1 MKKLAVF
8 FFMLAIVLTIA
19 YAETGIFSGKIIT
32 DYEKIIDGKSFK
44 FLYDEPTNKVFVQ
57 TPLGALIVENG
68 ACNSNGA
75 FKVCVHSA
83 NFSYKNITTYVFYY
97 EVDAS
102 IYKLTGS
109 LSTNSSNANPS
120 TVLQGELFQFTRTI
134 TNPTNFDIT
143 SIAYKED
150 LSPFAVT
157 EAKGCDLDGSSI
169 SWKGSL
175 KSKYDKTCTATLI
188 GNKEGSYSLSG
199 LLTYFNSFETENK
212 TSSAVNVKVL
222 PKQLKVTQTI
232 DKIVEIKR
240 PFYINMSLKNIND
253 AESIDADITIDI
265 PNKINLLK
273 NLPDFSSELDVLRRR
288 VKLQAGYE
296 FNYSLY
302 LNIMPEN
309 QMPVTQ
315 TFDYTIK
322 SVRDKIENS
331 TYFASEE
338 LKPIIELSSEYP
350 ILAAGQK
357 FILFVKIKNP
367 NLLNRITDIK
377 AKLNVPYNEEV
388 AQSLSI
394 LMPNETYP
402 IINSRLE
409 IPKSADI
416 GPGNQT
422 IQINVGIEYKFYDAL
437 KSVNKSFELKIKQE
451 QKAILSADNATNATL
466 NISDIKKEENVQ
478 STAIETKPANKTS
491 VKTPQVKDLNVEETT
506 ISESFNKESLYMVA
520 VILTIFVAITITIS
534 KIRKKTAGVESDKNA
549 SNEIKDETL
558 K

>member
-1 MKKLAVF
+1 M
-8 FFMLAIVLTIA
+8 
-19 YAETGIFSGKIIT
+19 
-32 DYEKIIDGKSFK
+32 
-44 FLYDEPTNKVFVQ
+44 
-57 TPLGALIVENG
+57 
-68 ACNSNGA
+68 
-75 FKVCVHSA
+75 
-83 NFSYKNITTYVFYY
+83 
-97 EVDAS
+97 
-102 IYKLTGS
+102 
-109 LSTNSSNANPS
+109 
-120 TVLQGELFQFTRTI
+120 
-134 TNPTNFDIT
+134 
-143 SIAYKED
+143 
-150 LSPFAVT
+150 
-157 EAKGCDLDGSSI
+157 
-169 SWKGSL
+169 
-175 KSKYDKTCTATLI
+175 
-188 GNKEGSYSLSG
+188 
-199 LLTYFNSFETENK
+199 
-212 TSSAVNVKVL
+212 
-222 PKQLKVTQTI
+222 
-232 DKIVEIKR
+232 
-240 PFYINMSLKNIND
+240 
-253 AESIDADITIDI
+253 
-265 PNKINLLK
+265 
-273 NLPDFSSELDVLRRR
+273 
-288 VKLQAGYE
+288 
-296 FNYSLY
+296 
-302 LNIMPEN
+302 
-309 QMPVTQ
+309 
-315 TFDYTIK
+315 
-322 SVRDKIENS
+322 RDKIENS

-422 IQINVGIEYKFYDAL
+422 IQINVSIEYKFYDAL

-491 VKTPQVKDLNVEETT
+491 VQTPQVKDLNVEETT